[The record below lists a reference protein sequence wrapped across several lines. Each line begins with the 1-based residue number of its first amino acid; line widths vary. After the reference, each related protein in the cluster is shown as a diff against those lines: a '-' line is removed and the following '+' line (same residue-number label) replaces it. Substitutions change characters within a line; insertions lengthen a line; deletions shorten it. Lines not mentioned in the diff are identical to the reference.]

1 MRSKAKISRKTQD
14 IDNERRRRR
23 LNDRCQ
29 TPLDAAADDVLFSHI
44 FQAQSKKGETMQI
57 EA

>member
-29 TPLDAAADDVLFSHI
+29 TPLDAAVDVLFSHI